1 VNNDPGLRSKDR
13 SPTDSGLRR
22 GRRLYKLARLKDL
35 ALCGLLGP
43 GHAVGKRSN
52 VKRTAKVLTALVA
65 INCNLAVG
73 FTAPANAVPITT
85 SSAPISLSLS
95 TPSVMKLLAGEGIV
109 TVANE
114 QTTAPLVPV
123 GKPVGLQFTQAQV
136 ASLATAAANEDG
148 ITGAALDATVPVG
161 KGAPPFGYLLAAWA
175 STGTSKGAAT
185 VRAIMGP
192 ENWGQAPDLVF
203 PTVALPLFA
212 ADVVAAVGAQT
223 TRTSAAVDGADD
235 PALGRGPGRT
245 AMGLFTSPC
254 TTVTNFIQET
264 LDKLF
269 EVLKLGTPSGSSVVA
284 KVGSFFVTLWN
295 VAVSLAQTVVNG
307 LIKYSATLFS
317 TVVDIAG
324 DAFAL
329 AELVSNLVPWS
340 ARVTAVPPSV
350 ALGGNTGSFK
360 AVIGG
365 GGITY
370 PSYVE
375 DCAKGLGLQLPSF
388 SAKGSKA
395 TWTVT
400 GPITPTSTTTPVL
413 DSQGS
418 NTLSYTT
425 GLVPCVSALPAD
437 EQKAHATISLTRSAI
452 GPLKTLLTDLVA
464 RLTGQVGTYLKP
476 IIGGLMGD
484 VAGKLSPLA
493 QVSATG
499 TVMLT
504 KPTAGDKS
512 QTSCPCV
519 LGKWEVR
526 NETVALAHLS
536 GGAGTTW
543 VLTPDGDN
551 PAEGTTEVDY
561 DGSQPLANSEMGL
574 TVQYSG
580 SEEDSF
586 SIPPADL
593 GASSGTWTV
602 RAISGH
608 VVATTNVGGQSKT
621 APLPFEPGV
630 AFSGTWTCEGDDMDA
645 SYAGVGEVVSL
656 TRVSS
661 YAP

>member
-1 VNNDPGLRSKDR
+1 MRTNTGLKSKDR
-13 SPTDSGLRR
+13 SPTNSGPHRR
-22 GRRLYKLARLKDL
+22 RRY
-35 ALCGLLGP
+35 
-43 GHAVGKRSN
+43 
-52 VKRTAKVLTALVA
+52 VKRTAKVLTALVV
-65 INCNLAVG
+65 ISCNLAVG
-73 FTAPANAVPITT
+73 FTAPAIAVPITT
-85 SSAPISLSLS
+85 TSAPSLLPLS
-95 TPSVMKLLAGEGIV
+95 VPSVMKLLADDGVV

-114 QTTAPLVPV
+114 LSTAPLAPV
-123 GKPVGLQFTQAQV
+123 GKPVGLQFTQAQT
-136 ASLATAAANEDG
+136 ASLSVGAADGDG
-148 ITGAALDATVPVG
+148 ISGATLDATVPVG
-161 KGAPPFGYLLAAWA
+161 KGAPPFSYLLAAWA

-192 ENWGQAPDLVF
+192 ESWGQAPDLVF
-203 PTVALPLFA
+203 PTIALPLFT
-212 ADVVAAVGAQT
+212 ADVVTAVGGQT
-223 TRTSAAVDGADD
+223 TRTSAADDRAID
-235 PALGRGPGRT
+235 PALGQGPRLT
-245 AMGLFTSPC
+245 AMDLFTSPC
-254 TTVTNFIQET
+254 TTVTNLIQET

-269 EVLKLGTPSGSSVVA
+269 EVLKLGPPSGSSVVA

-307 LIKYSATLFS
+307 LIKYSAKFFS
-317 TVVDIAG
+317 AVVDIAG

-340 ARVTAVPPSV
+340 AKVTAVPTSV
-350 ALGGNTGSFK
+350 ALGGNSGSFK

-365 GGITY
+365 GGVTY

-375 DCAKGLGLQLPSF
+375 DCAKGLGLQLQTF

-395 TWTVT
+395 PWTVT

-418 NTLSYTT
+418 NTLRYTT
-425 GLVPCVSALPAD
+425 RLVPCVSALPAD

-504 KPTAGDKS
+504 EPTAGDKS

-543 VLTPDGDN
+543 ELTPDGDN

-561 DGSQPLANSEMGL
+561 AGSQPLANSQFGM

-580 SEEDSF
+580 SEEDRF

-602 RAISGH
+602 RAVSGH
-608 VVATTNVGGQSKT
+608 VVATTTVGGQSKT

-630 AFSGTWTCEGDDMDA
+630 AFSGTWTCKGDDMDA
-645 SYAGVGEVVSL
+645 TYSGVGEVVSL
-656 TRVSS
+656 TRTSS
-661 YAP
+661 YVP

>member
-1 VNNDPGLRSKDR
+1 
-13 SPTDSGLRR
+13 
-22 GRRLYKLARLKDL
+22 
-35 ALCGLLGP
+35 
-43 GHAVGKRSN
+43 
-52 VKRTAKVLTALVA
+52 
-65 INCNLAVG
+65 
-73 FTAPANAVPITT
+73 
-85 SSAPISLSLS
+85 
-95 TPSVMKLLAGEGIV
+95 
-109 TVANE
+109 
-114 QTTAPLVPV
+114 
-123 GKPVGLQFTQAQV
+123 VGLQFTQAQV
-136 ASLATAAANEDG
+136 ASLATAAANQDG

-161 KGAPPFGYLLAAWA
+161 KGAPPFSYLLAAWA

-192 ENWGQAPDLVF
+192 DDWGQAPGLVF
-203 PTVALPLFA
+203 PTVALPLFT
-212 ADVVAAVGAQT
+212 ADVVAAVGGQAAA
-223 TRTSAAVDGADD
+223 TSAALDGAVG

-245 AMGLFTSPC
+245 AMGLFASPC

-284 KVGSFFVTLWN
+284 KVGGFFVTLWN

-307 LIKYSATLFS
+307 LIKYSAPLFS
-317 TVVDIAG
+317 AVVDIAG

-340 ARVTAVPPSV
+340 AKVTAIPPSV
-350 ALGGNTGSFK
+350 ALGGNAGSFK

-365 GGITY
+365 GAVTY

-375 DCAKGLGLQLPSF
+375 DCAKGLGLQLPPF

-395 TWTVT
+395 TWTVS

-413 DSQGS
+413 DSQAS
-418 NTLSYTT
+418 NSLSYTT
-425 GLVPCVSALPAD
+425 GLVPCVSALPPD
-437 EQKAHATISLTRSAI
+437 EQTGRATISLTRSAI

-484 VAGKLSPLA
+484 IASKLSPLA
-493 QVSATG
+493 KVSATG

-504 KPTAGDKS
+504 RPTAGDKS

-526 NETVALAHLS
+526 NETVGLVHLA

-543 VLTPDGDN
+543 VLAPDGAN

-561 DGSQPLANSEMGL
+561 DGSRPLANSELGM

-586 SIPPADL
+586 SIPPEDL
-593 GASSGTWTV
+593 TASSGTWTV
-602 RAISGH
+602 KAVSGH
-608 VVATTNVGGQSKT
+608 VIATTTVGGQSKT
-621 APLPFEPGV
+621 APLPFEPGF
-630 AFSGTWTCEGDDMDA
+630 AFSGTWHCEGDDMDA

-661 YAP
+661 YVP

>member
-1 VNNDPGLRSKDR
+1 VRTNTGLKSKDR
-13 SPTDSGLRR
+13 SPTNSGPHRR
-22 GRRLYKLARLKDL
+22 RRY
-35 ALCGLLGP
+35 
-43 GHAVGKRSN
+43 
-52 VKRTAKVLTALVA
+52 VKRTAKVLTALVV
-65 INCNLAVG
+65 ISCNLAVG
-73 FTAPANAVPITT
+73 FTAPAIAVPITT
-85 SSAPISLSLS
+85 RSAPSLLPLS
-95 TPSVMKLLAGEGIV
+95 VPSVMKLLADDGVV

-114 QTTAPLVPV
+114 LSTAPLAPV
-123 GKPVGLQFTQAQV
+123 GKPVGLQFTQAQT
-136 ASLATAAANEDG
+136 ASLSVGAADGDG
-148 ITGAALDATVPVG
+148 ISGATLDATVPVG
-161 KGAPPFGYLLAAWA
+161 KGAPPFSYLLAAWA

-192 ENWGQAPDLVF
+192 ESWGQAPDLVF
-203 PTVALPLFA
+203 PTIALPLFT
-212 ADVVAAVGAQT
+212 ADVVTAVGGQT
-223 TRTSAAVDGADD
+223 TRTSAADDRAID
-235 PALGRGPGRT
+235 PALGQGPRLT
-245 AMGLFTSPC
+245 AMDLFTSPC
-254 TTVTNFIQET
+254 TTVTNLIQET

-269 EVLKLGTPSGSSVVA
+269 EVLKLGPPSGSSVVA

-307 LIKYSATLFS
+307 LIKYSAKFFS
-317 TVVDIAG
+317 AVVDIAG

-340 ARVTAVPPSV
+340 AKVTAVPTSV
-350 ALGGNTGSFK
+350 ALGGNSGSFK

-365 GGITY
+365 GGVTY

-504 KPTAGDKS
+504 EPTAGDKS

-543 VLTPDGDN
+543 ELTPDGDN

-561 DGSQPLANSEMGL
+561 AGSQPLANSQFGM

-580 SEEDSF
+580 SEEDRF

-602 RAISGH
+602 RAVSGH
-608 VVATTNVGGQSKT
+608 VVATTTVGGQSKT

-630 AFSGTWTCEGDDMDA
+630 AFSGTWTCKGDDMDA
-645 SYAGVGEVVSL
+645 TYSGVGEVVSL
-656 TRVSS
+656 TRTSS
-661 YAP
+661 YVP

>member
-1 VNNDPGLRSKDR
+1 MRTNTGLKSKDR
-13 SPTDSGLRR
+13 SPTNSGPHRR
-22 GRRLYKLARLKDL
+22 RRY
-35 ALCGLLGP
+35 
-43 GHAVGKRSN
+43 
-52 VKRTAKVLTALVA
+52 VKRTAKVLTALVV
-65 INCNLAVG
+65 ISCNLAVG
-73 FTAPANAVPITT
+73 FTAPAIAVPITT
-85 SSAPISLSLS
+85 RSAPSLLPLS
-95 TPSVMKLLAGEGIV
+95 VPSVMKLLADDGVV

-114 QTTAPLVPV
+114 LSTAPLAPV
-123 GKPVGLQFTQAQV
+123 GKPVGLQFTQAQT
-136 ASLATAAANEDG
+136 ASLSVGAADGDG
-148 ITGAALDATVPVG
+148 ISGATLDATVPVG
-161 KGAPPFGYLLAAWA
+161 KGAPPFSYLLAAWA

-192 ENWGQAPDLVF
+192 ESWGQAPDLVF
-203 PTVALPLFA
+203 PTIALPLFT
-212 ADVVAAVGAQT
+212 ADVVTAVGGQT
-223 TRTSAAVDGADD
+223 TRTSAADDRAID
-235 PALGRGPGRT
+235 PALGQGPRLT
-245 AMGLFTSPC
+245 AMDLFTSPC
-254 TTVTNFIQET
+254 TTVTNLIQET

-269 EVLKLGTPSGSSVVA
+269 EVLKLGPPSGSSVVA

-307 LIKYSATLFS
+307 LIKYSAKFFS
-317 TVVDIAG
+317 AVVDIAG

-340 ARVTAVPPSV
+340 AKVTAVPTSV
-350 ALGGNTGSFK
+350 ALGGNSGSFK

-365 GGITY
+365 RGVTY

-464 RLTGQVGTYLKP
+464 RLTGQGGTYLKP

-504 KPTAGDKS
+504 EPTAGDKS

-543 VLTPDGDN
+543 ELTPDGDN

-561 DGSQPLANSEMGL
+561 AGSQPLANSQFGM

-580 SEEDSF
+580 SEEDRF

-602 RAISGH
+602 RAVSGH
-608 VVATTNVGGQSKT
+608 VVATTTVGGQSKT

-630 AFSGTWTCEGDDMDA
+630 AFSGTWTCKGDDMDA
-645 SYAGVGEVVSL
+645 TYSGVGEVVSL
-656 TRVSS
+656 TRTSS
-661 YAP
+661 YVP

>member
-1 VNNDPGLRSKDR
+1 
-13 SPTDSGLRR
+13 
-22 GRRLYKLARLKDL
+22 
-35 ALCGLLGP
+35 
-43 GHAVGKRSN
+43 
-52 VKRTAKVLTALVA
+52 
-65 INCNLAVG
+65 
-73 FTAPANAVPITT
+73 
-85 SSAPISLSLS
+85 
-95 TPSVMKLLAGEGIV
+95 
-109 TVANE
+109 
-114 QTTAPLVPV
+114 
-123 GKPVGLQFTQAQV
+123 
-136 ASLATAAANEDG
+136 
-148 ITGAALDATVPVG
+148 
-161 KGAPPFGYLLAAWA
+161 
-175 STGTSKGAAT
+175 
-185 VRAIMGP
+185 
-192 ENWGQAPDLVF
+192 
-203 PTVALPLFA
+203 
-212 ADVVAAVGAQT
+212 
-223 TRTSAAVDGADD
+223 
-235 PALGRGPGRT
+235 
-245 AMGLFTSPC
+245 
-254 TTVTNFIQET
+254 
-264 LDKLF
+264 
-269 EVLKLGTPSGSSVVA
+269 VA

-307 LIKYSATLFS
+307 LIKYSAKFFS
-317 TVVDIAG
+317 AVVDIAG

-329 AELVSNLVPWS
+329 AELVSSLVPWP
-340 ARVTAVPPSV
+340 AKVTAVPLSV
-350 ALGGNTGSFK
+350 ALGGNSGSFK
-360 AVIGG
+360 AVIGGG

-375 DCAKGLGLQLPSF
+375 DCAKGLGLQPPTF

-464 RLTGQVGTYLKP
+464 RLTGVVGTYLKP
-476 IIGGLMGD
+476 MIGGLMGD
-484 VAGKLSPLA
+484 IAGKLSPLS

-526 NETVALAHLS
+526 SETVALAHLS

-543 VLTPDGDN
+543 VLTPEGDN

-561 DGSQPLANSEMGL
+561 SGSQPLANSQLGM

-580 SEEDSF
+580 SEEDGF

-602 RAISGH
+602 SAISGH
-608 VVATTNVGGQSKT
+608 VVATTTVGGQSKT

-645 SYAGVGEVVSL
+645 TYSGVGEVVSL
-656 TRVSS
+656 TRTSNYV
-661 YAP
+661 P

>member
-1 VNNDPGLRSKDR
+1 MRTNPGLKSKDR
-13 SPTDSGLRR
+13 SPTNSGPHRR
-22 GRRLYKLARLKDL
+22 RRY
-35 ALCGLLGP
+35 
-43 GHAVGKRSN
+43 
-52 VKRTAKVLTALVA
+52 VKRTAKVLTALVV
-65 INCNLAVG
+65 ISCNLAVG
-73 FTAPANAVPITT
+73 FTAPAIAVPITT
-85 SSAPISLSLS
+85 RSAPSLLPLS
-95 TPSVMKLLAGEGIV
+95 VPSVMKLLADDGVV

-114 QTTAPLVPV
+114 LSTAPLAPV
-123 GKPVGLQFTQAQV
+123 GKPVGLQFTQAQT
-136 ASLATAAANEDG
+136 ASLSVGAADGDG
-148 ITGAALDATVPVG
+148 ISGATLDATVPVG
-161 KGAPPFGYLLAAWA
+161 KGAPPFSYLLAAWA

-192 ENWGQAPDLVF
+192 ESWGQAPDLVF
-203 PTVALPLFA
+203 PTIALPLFT
-212 ADVVAAVGAQT
+212 ADVVTAVGGQT
-223 TRTSAAVDGADD
+223 TRTSAADDRAID
-235 PALGRGPGRT
+235 PALGQGPRLT
-245 AMGLFTSPC
+245 AMDLFTSPC
-254 TTVTNFIQET
+254 TTVTNLIQET

-269 EVLKLGTPSGSSVVA
+269 EVLKLGPPSGSSVVA

-307 LIKYSATLFS
+307 LIKYSAKFFS
-317 TVVDIAG
+317 AVVDIAG

-340 ARVTAVPPSV
+340 AKVTAVPTSV
-350 ALGGNTGSFK
+350 ALGGNSGSFK

-365 GGITY
+365 GRVTY

-464 RLTGQVGTYLKP
+464 RLTGQGGTYLKP

-504 KPTAGDKS
+504 EPTAGDKS

-543 VLTPDGDN
+543 ELTPDGDN

-561 DGSQPLANSEMGL
+561 AGSQPLANSQFGM
-574 TVQYSG
+574 TVQFSG
-580 SEEDSF
+580 SDEDRF

-602 RAISGH
+602 RAVSGH
-608 VVATTNVGGQSKT
+608 VVATTTVGGQSKT

-630 AFSGTWTCEGDDMDA
+630 AFSGTWTCKGDDMDA
-645 SYAGVGEVVSL
+645 TYSGVGEVVSL
-656 TRVSS
+656 TRTSS
-661 YAP
+661 YVP

>member
-1 VNNDPGLRSKDR
+1 
-13 SPTDSGLRR
+13 
-22 GRRLYKLARLKDL
+22 
-35 ALCGLLGP
+35 
-43 GHAVGKRSN
+43 
-52 VKRTAKVLTALVA
+52 
-65 INCNLAVG
+65 
-73 FTAPANAVPITT
+73 
-85 SSAPISLSLS
+85 
-95 TPSVMKLLAGEGIV
+95 
-109 TVANE
+109 
-114 QTTAPLVPV
+114 
-123 GKPVGLQFTQAQV
+123 
-136 ASLATAAANEDG
+136 
-148 ITGAALDATVPVG
+148 
-161 KGAPPFGYLLAAWA
+161 
-175 STGTSKGAAT
+175 
-185 VRAIMGP
+185 MGP
-192 ENWGQAPDLVF
+192 ESWGQAPDLVF
-203 PTVALPLFA
+203 PTIALPLFT
-212 ADVVAAVGAQT
+212 ADVVTAVGGQT
-223 TRTSAAVDGADD
+223 TRTSAADDRAID
-235 PALGRGPGRT
+235 PALGQGPRLT
-245 AMGLFTSPC
+245 AMDLFTSPC
-254 TTVTNFIQET
+254 TTVTNLIQET

-269 EVLKLGTPSGSSVVA
+269 EVLKLGPPSGSSVVA

-307 LIKYSATLFS
+307 LIKYSAKFFS
-317 TVVDIAG
+317 AVVDIAG

-340 ARVTAVPPSV
+340 AKVTAVPTSV
-350 ALGGNTGSFK
+350 ALGGNSGSFK

-365 GGITY
+365 GGVTY

-504 KPTAGDKS
+504 EPTAGDKS

-543 VLTPDGDN
+543 ELTPDGDN

-561 DGSQPLANSEMGL
+561 AGSQPLANSQFGM

-580 SEEDSF
+580 SEEDRF

-602 RAISGH
+602 RAVSGH
-608 VVATTNVGGQSKT
+608 VVATTTVGGQSKT

-630 AFSGTWTCEGDDMDA
+630 AFSGTWTCKGDDMDA
-645 SYAGVGEVVSL
+645 TYSGVGEVVSL
-656 TRVSS
+656 TRTSS
-661 YAP
+661 YVP

>member
-1 VNNDPGLRSKDR
+1 MRTNTGLKSKDR
-13 SPTDSGLRR
+13 SPTNSGPHRR
-22 GRRLYKLARLKDL
+22 RRY
-35 ALCGLLGP
+35 
-43 GHAVGKRSN
+43 
-52 VKRTAKVLTALVA
+52 VKRTAKVLTALVV
-65 INCNLAVG
+65 ISCNLAVG
-73 FTAPANAVPITT
+73 FTAPAIAVPITT
-85 SSAPISLSLS
+85 RSAPSLLPLS
-95 TPSVMKLLAGEGIV
+95 VPSVMKLLADDGVV

-114 QTTAPLVPV
+114 LSTAPLAPV
-123 GKPVGLQFTQAQV
+123 GKPVGLQFTQAQT
-136 ASLATAAANEDG
+136 ASLSVGAADGDG
-148 ITGAALDATVPVG
+148 ISGATLDATVPVG
-161 KGAPPFGYLLAAWA
+161 KGAPPFSYLLAAWA

-192 ENWGQAPDLVF
+192 ESWGQAPDLVF
-203 PTVALPLFA
+203 PTIALPLFT
-212 ADVVAAVGAQT
+212 ADVVTAVGGQT
-223 TRTSAAVDGADD
+223 TRTSAADDRAID
-235 PALGRGPGRT
+235 PALGQGPRLT
-245 AMGLFTSPC
+245 AMDLFTSPC
-254 TTVTNFIQET
+254 TTVTNLIQET

-269 EVLKLGTPSGSSVVA
+269 EVLKLGPPSGSSVVA

-307 LIKYSATLFS
+307 LIKYSAKFFS
-317 TVVDIAG
+317 AVVDIAG
-324 DAFAL
+324 AAFAL

-340 ARVTAVPPSV
+340 AKVTAVPTSV
-350 ALGGNTGSFK
+350 ALGGNSGSFK

-365 GGITY
+365 GGVTY

-388 SAKGSKA
+388 SSKGSKA

-504 KPTAGDKS
+504 EPTAGDKS

-543 VLTPDGDN
+543 ELTPDGDN

-561 DGSQPLANSEMGL
+561 AGSQPLANSQFGM

-580 SEEDSF
+580 SEEDRF

-602 RAISGH
+602 RAVSGH
-608 VVATTNVGGQSKT
+608 VVATTTVGGQSKT

-630 AFSGTWTCEGDDMDA
+630 AFSGTWTCKGDDMDA
-645 SYAGVGEVVSL
+645 TYSGVGEVVSL
-656 TRVSS
+656 TRTSS
-661 YAP
+661 YVP

>member
-1 VNNDPGLRSKDR
+1 MRTNTGLKSKDR
-13 SPTDSGLRR
+13 SPTNSGPHRR
-22 GRRLYKLARLKDL
+22 RRY
-35 ALCGLLGP
+35 
-43 GHAVGKRSN
+43 
-52 VKRTAKVLTALVA
+52 VKRTAKVLTALVV
-65 INCNLAVG
+65 ISCNLAVG
-73 FTAPANAVPITT
+73 FTAPAIAVPITT
-85 SSAPISLSLS
+85 TSAPSLLPLS
-95 TPSVMKLLAGEGIV
+95 VPSVMKLLADDGVV

-114 QTTAPLVPV
+114 LSTAPLAPV
-123 GKPVGLQFTQAQV
+123 GKPVGLQFTQAQT
-136 ASLATAAANEDG
+136 ASLSVGAADGDG
-148 ITGAALDATVPVG
+148 ISGATLDATVPVG
-161 KGAPPFGYLLAAWA
+161 KGAPPFSYLLAAWA

-192 ENWGQAPDLVF
+192 ESWGQAPDLVF
-203 PTVALPLFA
+203 PTIALPLFT
-212 ADVVAAVGAQT
+212 ADVVTAVGGQT
-223 TRTSAAVDGADD
+223 TRTSAADDRAID
-235 PALGRGPGRT
+235 PALGQGPRLT
-245 AMGLFTSPC
+245 AMDLFTSPC
-254 TTVTNFIQET
+254 TTVTNLIQET

-269 EVLKLGTPSGSSVVA
+269 EVLKLGPPSGSSVVA

-307 LIKYSATLFS
+307 LIKYSAKFFS
-317 TVVDIAG
+317 AVVDIAG

-340 ARVTAVPPSV
+340 AKVTAVPTSV
-350 ALGGNTGSFK
+350 ALGGNSGSFK

-365 GGITY
+365 GGVTY

-400 GPITPTSTTTPVL
+400 GPITPTNTTTPVL

-504 KPTAGDKS
+504 EPTAGDKS

-543 VLTPDGDN
+543 ELTPDGDN

-561 DGSQPLANSEMGL
+561 AGSQPLANSQFGM

-580 SEEDSF
+580 SEEDRF

-602 RAISGH
+602 RAVSGH
-608 VVATTNVGGQSKT
+608 VVATTTVGGQSKT

-630 AFSGTWTCEGDDMDA
+630 AFSGTWTCKGDDMDA
-645 SYAGVGEVVSL
+645 TYSGVGEVVSL
-656 TRVSS
+656 TRTSS
-661 YAP
+661 YVP